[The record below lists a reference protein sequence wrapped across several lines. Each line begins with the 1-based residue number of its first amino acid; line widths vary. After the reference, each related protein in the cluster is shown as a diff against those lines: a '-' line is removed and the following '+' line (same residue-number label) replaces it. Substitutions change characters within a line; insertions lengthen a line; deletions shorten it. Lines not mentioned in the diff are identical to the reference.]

1 MKPPSLVVVLFFIA
15 SIAAAQTLVTSP
27 ATSGSLSP
35 SPSASASPPPQLY
48 IPDGQIKTDPVKVWV
63 AFANLEENMKPRLRD
78 GRSDFKEQKEGWP
91 PFLVAP
97 NQTWTEKVAGQSVER
112 RGTLLMF
119 DLNKFYINRFKST
132 TRVTPVLSW
141 PDAPGHESMIV
152 GQSVYLGRRLVA
164 LGYTILVVVL
174 LLIFITLLA
183 RKAISTRRDA
193 KNLKGFGVLYLLS
206 GHDNYMS
213 LWRTQLAAWTIA
225 VGGMVFMFGLIQF
238 DVPRIPES
246 LVALMGLSV
255 ATGGLSA
262 IADKSKK
269 PVRSDGAAT
278 TPAVSPP
285 LDATTSLADPP
296 SAVVPTLSEQN
307 VPEQTSAPASKGE
320 GSAFRPA
327 DRPRL
332 AHLISTWSFDINDIV
347 LSVPKAQMVFW
358 TGIILVLF
366 VVKSVLRGELWEV
379 PWEVVTLTGVSQAGY
394 LGDKTLERPKKDN
407 QTPSQGL

>member
-1 MKPPSLVVVLFFIA
+1 MKPPLFVVVLFFIA
-15 SIAAAQTLVTSP
+15 SIATAQSLVTSP
-27 ATSGSLSP
+27 STSTST
-35 SPSASASPPPQLY
+35 SASPAPQLY
-48 IPDGQIKTDPVKVWV
+48 VPDGQIKTDPVKVWV
-63 AFANLEENMKPRLRD
+63 AFANLEKKMEPRLRD
-78 GRSDFKEQKEGWP
+78 GRSDFSKQEGWT
-91 PFLVAP
+91 PFLIAP

-112 RGTLLMF
+112 RGTLLIF
-119 DLNKFYINRFKST
+119 DLKKFEIAPYKPM

-141 PDAPGHESMIV
+141 QSPDAPDHEAKIA
-152 GQSVYLGRRLVA
+152 GQTVYLGQRLVA
-164 LGYTILVVVL
+164 LLWTILVIVVL
-174 LLIFITLLA
+174 LGLITRWA
-183 RKAISTRRDA
+183 RKAISTRKDA
-193 KNLKGFGVLYLLS
+193 KDLKGFGVLYLLS

-269 PVRSDGAAT
+269 AAPSNGALTTQPSVRAGNGDG
-278 TPAVSPP
+278 
-285 LDATTSLADPP
+285 
-296 SAVVPTLSEQN
+296 
-307 VPEQTSAPASKGE
+307 SAP
-320 GSAFRPA
+320 RPA
-327 DRPRL
+327 ERPRL

-407 QTPSQGL
+407 QTPPQGS